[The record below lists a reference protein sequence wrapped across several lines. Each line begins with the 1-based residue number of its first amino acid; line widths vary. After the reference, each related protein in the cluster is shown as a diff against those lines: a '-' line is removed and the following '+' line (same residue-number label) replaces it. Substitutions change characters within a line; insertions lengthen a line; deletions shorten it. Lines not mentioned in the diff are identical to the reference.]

1 MVILTAKVVNK
12 IIEALFPK
20 IYQKVFAKLEDLIE
34 PLHKY
39 VHEPNELDD
48 KVASIEKRL
57 SSIEDKCSKCSC
69 NKCSCSSG
77 DKKWYDE

>member
-39 VHEPNELDD
+39 VHEPNELDE
-48 KVASIEKRL
+48 KVDAIEKRISL
-57 SSIEDKCSKCSC
+57 IENQKCT
-69 NKCSCSSG
+69 CSSG
-77 DKKWYDE
+77 NKKWYDK

>member
-12 IIEALFPK
+12 IIEVLFPK
-20 IYQKVFAKLEDLIE
+20 IYQRVMDKINELIE

-48 KVASIEKRL
+48 KVDSLEKRMSVL
-57 SSIEDKCSKCSC
+57 EHQKCNCASD
-69 NKCSCSSG
+69 N
-77 DKKWYDE
+77 KKWYDK

>member
-12 IIEALFPK
+12 IIEVLFPK
-20 IYQKVFAKLEDLIE
+20 IYQKVFTKLEKLIE

-48 KVASIEKRL
+48 KVANIEKRI
-57 SSIEDKCSKCSC
+57 SVIEHQKCNCAS
-69 NKCSCSSG
+69 
-77 DKKWYDE
+77 DKKNWYDK